1 MSAFLSTSRAIA
13 LVIIATT
20 AAPAIAQTSLP
31 VGATALM
38 RYWTENGT
46 FYLNC
51 IHPSCIEGS
60 LVSMKPM
67 DGKPVPA
74 SADFHREQL
83 QVAKAGAGRIAARG
97 GELRLGKPS
106 VRTSRGVTTMQLRGE
121 IRDPGHPRQYV
132 TRGMIYCG
140 ACTVSVVSTSTS
152 KARAEAM
159 FAHGY
164 SFCPKN

>member
-97 GELRLGKPS
+97 GNCASASPAFGRRAALRRCSCAEKS
-106 VRTSRGVTTMQLRGE
+106 VT
-121 IRDPGHPRQYV
+121 PV
-132 TRGMIYCG
+132 TRVNMLL
-140 ACTVSVVSTSTS
+140 A
-152 KARAEAM
+152 A
-159 FAHGY
+159 
-164 SFCPKN
+164 